1 MVAFHLDNG
10 DMVPVLCQVQHYRV
24 WCTSCLIFWILQN
37 LHQLRLFPGIF
48 YFPYNLHQGWL
59 VQNLALL
66 ENLRK
71 CNYTWK
77 ASPNSRTGINGLSCL
92 LKQATENQ
100 SVLVQNL
107 PYSRP
112 YSLWFP
118 ICEFK
123 IKLIFKNQYYK
134 HIVILYDLYNYLP
147 VFLEKLFMVNSVKID
162 W

>member
-1 MVAFHLDNG
+1 MLTSEVAFHLDNG
-10 DMVPVLCQVQHYRV
+10 DMVPVLCQVQHCRV

-37 LHQLRLFPGIF
+37 LHQLRLFPAIF

-71 CNYTWK
+71 CNYTWN

-107 PYSRP
+107 PYSSQALFSMIPYLLVLKSNP
-112 YSLWFP
+112 YSKTNIISIL
-118 ICEFK
+118 
-123 IKLIFKNQYYK
+123 LYY
-134 HIVILYDLYNYLP
+134 ITYIIIYLY
-147 VFLEKLFMVNSVKID
+147 F
-162 W
+162 